1 MTRGQLECICMG
13 GSTLVEGRV
22 GLEEGEQRDQV
33 GTEIVICRTIMALLL
48 TTDVAELD
56 PKIVYCGLV

>member
-1 MTRGQLECICMG
+1 MG